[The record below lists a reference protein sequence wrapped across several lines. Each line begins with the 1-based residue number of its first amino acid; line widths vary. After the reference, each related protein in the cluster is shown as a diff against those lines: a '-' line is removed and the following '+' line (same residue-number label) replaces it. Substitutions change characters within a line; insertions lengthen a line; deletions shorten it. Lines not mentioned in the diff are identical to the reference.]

1 METLEI
7 IFQLC
12 PNWFKI
18 CYKSFNSSPLTST
31 MLKKNVCNEL
41 RKW

>member
-18 CYKSFNSSPLTST
+18 CYKSLKSSPPYKYDVE
-31 MLKKNVCNEL
+31 KKYL
-41 RKW
+41 Q

>member
-18 CYKSFNSSPLTST
+18 CYKSFKVLPPYKYDVE
-31 MLKKNVCNEL
+31 KKYL
-41 RKW
+41 Q